1 MVNSDHAI
9 GITLLLL
16 RKGTLT
22 SGLVERLD
30 QSKED
35 ITRWFAIEDLL
46 NDERQLE
53 EFINLFLQNTG

>member
-1 MVNSDHAI
+1 
-9 GITLLLL
+9 
-16 RKGTLT
+16 
-22 SGLVERLD
+22 VERLN

>member
-1 MVNSDHAI
+1 
-9 GITLLLL
+9 LLLL

>member
-1 MVNSDHAI
+1 
-9 GITLLLL
+9 LLLL

-22 SGLVERLD
+22 SGLVERLN

-46 NDERQLE
+46 SDEKALD
-53 EFINLFLQNTG
+53 EFVELFLQNTE